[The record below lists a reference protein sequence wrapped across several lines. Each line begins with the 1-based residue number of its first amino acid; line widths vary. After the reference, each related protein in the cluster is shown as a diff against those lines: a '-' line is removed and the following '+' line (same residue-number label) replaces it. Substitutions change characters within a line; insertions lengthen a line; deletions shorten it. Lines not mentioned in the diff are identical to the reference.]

1 MKLEIVFFLLG
12 CVAVILIAYTVY
24 TSLELAVSGVTGSG
38 SKDAAASAAAG
49 AAATQKAGTHTSG
62 TPRFLMFYTTW
73 CPWSKKGKAQWD
85 AFKVELERFPVTYGG
100 QTVTLEDIDGD
111 VHRDMIR
118 DYKIAEYPTFRLVYP
133 KGEVGME
140 GYPSPAKFRDFLTK
154 HLGTEEPAKL
164 VTRVN

>member
-1 MKLEIVFFLLG
+1 MKLEVIFFILG

-24 TSLELAVSGVTGSG
+24 ISLELAVSGVKLPAGSASPGSG
-38 SKDAAASAAAG
+38 ATPAS
-49 AAATQKAGTHTSG
+49 QQAGTHTSG
-62 TPRFLMFYTTW
+62 SPRFLMFYATW

-85 AFKVELERFPVTYGG
+85 AFKVELERFPVTFGG
-100 QTVTLEDIDGD
+100 KSVTLEDIDGD

-118 DYKIAEYPTFRLVYP
+118 DFKISEYPTFKLVST

-164 VTRVN
+164 VTRVS